1 MYYHASSV
9 KGITQLTPQSSN
21 HGIPLVYFSTKREN
35 VLVYLSNS
43 IEKYCMETGFSYD
56 GKCQKWGPYGFGKDG
71 RQRLEEYYPN
81 ALISTYKVV
90 SGYIYSAETISDSGF
105 SVPIPDV
112 ATSSIP
118 VDISG
123 VEFIPDAYEAILQAE
138 REGLLTIIRYEEMN
152 DKMKAWSKKTILEEY
167 EKGRQLEKRPRILIT
182 GCPMGEDTN
191 KIVEAI
197 ENNGGVVVGFENCT
211 GAKAVERMV
220 DEDDPDVY
228 GAIARKYFSIGCA
241 IMTPNNNR
249 IHLLGEMIDDYHVD
263 GVVEMILSGCHSV
276 EMESISVKNFVNEE
290 KHLPYL
296 AVVTDYSK
304 GDVGQLNTRLAA
316 FVEMIRK

>member
-9 KGITQLTPQSSN
+9 KGITRLTPQSSN

-43 IEKYCMETGFSYD
+43 IEKYCVETGFSYD

-81 ALISTYKVV
+81 ALISTYKGV

-152 DKMKAWSKKTILEEY
+152 DKMKAWNKKTILEEY
-167 EKGRQLEKRPRILIT
+167 ENACNHPEYRHFLKGNFSEILC
-182 GCPMGEDTN
+182 G
-191 KIVEAI
+191 
-197 ENNGGVVVGFENCT
+197 
-211 GAKAVERMV
+211 R
-220 DEDDPDVY
+220 
-228 GAIARKYFSIGCA
+228 
-241 IMTPNNNR
+241 
-249 IHLLGEMIDDYHVD
+249 
-263 GVVEMILSGCHSV
+263 
-276 EMESISVKNFVNEE
+276 
-290 KHLPYL
+290 
-296 AVVTDYSK
+296 
-304 GDVGQLNTRLAA
+304 
-316 FVEMIRK
+316 